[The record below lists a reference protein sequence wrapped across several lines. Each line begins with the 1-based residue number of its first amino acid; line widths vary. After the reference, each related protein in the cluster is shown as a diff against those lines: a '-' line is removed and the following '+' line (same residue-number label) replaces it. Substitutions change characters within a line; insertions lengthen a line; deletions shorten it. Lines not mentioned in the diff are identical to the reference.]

1 VAEDGRTG
9 LARAAQW
16 QPALILL
23 DMQLPDMDGLEV
35 LHALHVDPVTQTIPV
50 VGLSAQTLGP
60 EVDPRDRERLSDY
73 LLKPLDFDELERVL
87 VRILGVAPGV

>member
-1 VAEDGRTG
+1 
-9 LARAAQW
+9 
-16 QPALILL
+16 
-23 DMQLPDMDGLEV
+23 
-35 LHALHVDPVTQTIPV
+35 V

-87 VRILGVAPGV
+87 VRILAVAPGV